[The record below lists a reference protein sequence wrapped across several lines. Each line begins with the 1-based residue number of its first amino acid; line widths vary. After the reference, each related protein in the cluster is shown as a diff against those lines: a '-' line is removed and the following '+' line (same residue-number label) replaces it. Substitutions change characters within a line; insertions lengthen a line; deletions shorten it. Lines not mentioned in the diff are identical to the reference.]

1 LFGSQQKLLAHAMR
15 EKVWIRCHK
24 SGTLR
29 REREK
34 ERERERE
41 KKERE
46 AKKVVLNGRF
56 PIDSEFTFAQ
66 QQQR

>member
-1 LFGSQQKLLAHAMR
+1 VRKFGFGVTSQGHYEER
-15 EKVWIRCHK
+15 ERK
-24 SGTLR
+24 
-29 REREK
+29 REK
-34 ERERERE
+34 EKEK